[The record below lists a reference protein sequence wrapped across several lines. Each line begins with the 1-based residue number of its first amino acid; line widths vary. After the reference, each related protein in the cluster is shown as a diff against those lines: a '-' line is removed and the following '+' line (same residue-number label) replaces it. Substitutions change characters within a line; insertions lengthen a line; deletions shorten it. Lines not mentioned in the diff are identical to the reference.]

1 MPLESVLL
9 ASGAFL
15 NIPAEGCLT
24 GFFSHLCFTF
34 CNGEFQT
41 CQKWKTESGEAQQ
54 PSPGFPSDRVTPD
67 LVAAAPPPPSGHP
80 PLLPSPECLRH
91 RRHLLKTTAT
101 RDQPTTRDQPA
112 NVGTPGALESLAT
125 KHGPGASPAAYSL
138 FRPGLSPLRALQSTL
153 CLLWPD
159 APSLLFSFL
168 LISVLRKPGG

>member
-1 MPLESVLL
+1 MENFKPVRSGKQSLVKPSSRLQ
-9 ASGAFL
+9 AS
-15 NIPAEGCLT
+15 PVTE
-24 GFFSHLCFTF
+24 SHLIL
-34 CNGEFQT
+34 
-41 CQKWKTESGEAQQ
+41 W
-54 PSPGFPSDRVTPD
+54 
-67 LVAAAPPPPSGHP
+67 LLHPPPSGHP